1 LRPAGN
7 GWPVGWWQVLN
18 WTRGIPQVETDGG
31 GNLAEPDSVRALL
44 AQARRAGVA
53 RLDAELLLAAL
64 LRRDRAQLLAFDEL
78 PVDALTAAMFQAG
91 VQRRAAGEPLAY
103 ITGVKEFWSLP
114 LSVAPGVPVPRPET
128 ELLVELCLAHFTA
141 APGGSGGG
149 QPLGPPASPRIAD
162 LGTGTGAIALALA
175 RERPHWRIVATDL
188 STDAL
193 EIARLNCRRLG
204 TGNVELRHGLWCQP
218 LDGSFEA
225 ILSNP
230 PYIAPEHPALA
241 DLQNEPPTALVAA
254 DDGYADLLAI
264 AGCARAR
271 LVSGG
276 LLLLEHGSTQ
286 AARLGTELSAL
297 GYRDICVHRDM
308 AGLDRVTRAVWP

>member
-1 LRPAGN
+1 M
-7 GWPVGWWQVLN
+7 
-18 WTRGIPQVETDGG
+18 ETDGG
-31 GNLAEPDSVRALL
+31 GNLAEPGSVRALL

-78 PVDALTAAMFQAG
+78 PVDALTAAMFEAG

-114 LSVAPGVPVPRPET
+114 LSVAPGVLVPRPET
-128 ELLVELCLAHFTA
+128 ELLVELCLAHFTST
-141 APGGSGGG
+141 PGGPGGD
-149 QPLGPPASPRIAD
+149 QPPDPLTSPRIAD

-193 EIARLNCRRLG
+193 EIAQLNCRRLG
-204 TGNVELRHGLWCQP
+204 TGNIELRHGRWCQP

-230 PYIAPEHPALA
+230 PYIAPEHPALVG
-241 DLQNEPPTALVAA
+241 LQHEPSSALVAA

-271 LVSGG
+271 LAPGG

-286 AARLGTELSAL
+286 AARLSAELSAL
-297 GYRDICVHRDM
+297 GYRDISVHRDM